1 MPSLCLH
8 SSGIPNLLP
17 MENRSPGVHLSDLIH
32 RVCVE
37 NNHYE
42 EHSDTDIDPV
52 TGEYTEELQTL
63 LQVGCAFETAL
74 TIRYSQQYPG
84 LYIQPGEITL
94 DGIHITA
101 DLMNLVPDDRYPDL
115 PYKITEIKC
124 TYMSSA
130 EDPMGP
136 KFWRIRSQLMAQ
148 CLAWKTT
155 VGQIAILH
163 LNGDCRGKRRPQFLV
178 WELEF
183 TQQELR
189 ENWALLR
196 SYRDGQ

>member
-1 MPSLCLH
+1 MPSLHLH

-32 RVCVE
+32 KVCIE
-37 NNHYE
+37 CGHYE
-42 EHSDTDIDPV
+42 EHTDDIDPE
-52 TGEYTEELQTL
+52 TGEMSEDLQTL

-74 TIRYSQQYPG
+74 IIRYSQQYPG

-101 DLMNLVPDDRYPDL
+101 DLMNLAPDPRYPDL
-115 PYKITEIKC
+115 SHKITEVKC

-130 EDPMGP
+130 EDPLGP
-136 KFWRIRSQLMAQ
+136 KFWRIRAQLMAQ
-148 CLAWKTT
+148 CLAWKTL

-163 LNGDCRGKRRPQFLV
+163 VDGDYRGRRKPVFNV

-183 TQQELR
+183 SIQELR

-196 SYRDGQ
+196 SYRDSL

>member
-1 MPSLCLH
+1 
-8 SSGIPNLLP
+8 

-32 RVCVE
+32 KVCIE
-37 NNHYE
+37 CGHYE
-42 EHSDTDIDPV
+42 DHSEADIDPE
-52 TGEYTEELQTL
+52 TGEFTEDLQTL

-74 TIRYSQQYPG
+74 TLRYSQQYPG

-101 DLMNLVPDDRYPDL
+101 DLMNLVPDPVYPDL

-130 EDPMGP
+130 EDPLGS

-148 CLAWKTT
+148 CLAWKTP

-163 LNGDCRGKRRPQFLV
+163 LLGDYKGKRKAKFHT

-183 TQQELR
+183 SIQELR

-196 SYRDGQ
+196 SYQ